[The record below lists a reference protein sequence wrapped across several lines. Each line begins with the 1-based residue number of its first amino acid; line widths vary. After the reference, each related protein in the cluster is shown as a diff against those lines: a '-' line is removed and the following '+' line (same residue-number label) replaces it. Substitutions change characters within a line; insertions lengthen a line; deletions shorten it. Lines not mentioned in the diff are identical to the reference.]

1 MINYKK
7 LLWDIR
13 CFKTHSDTDLK
24 MIFNLVKQMT

>member
-24 MIFNLVKQMT
+24 IFNLVKQMT